1 MSKLREPEKRWCL
14 ISWCSPSD
22 RRTVT
27 VTAWK
32 TKEEAEV
39 AKRGIDKRRCGH
51 ACSGQHTLRSLTKSE
66 AQALDPIWID
76 WF

>member
-1 MSKLREPEKRWCL
+1 MTRQSEKRWCV

-27 VTAWK
+27 ASGWGTRD
-32 TKEEAEV
+32 EAEQR
-39 AKRGIDKRRCGH
+39 KRSLDKRLCGH
-51 ACSGQHTLRSLTKSE
+51 ACSGQHTVRFLTKSE

-76 WF
+76 LF